1 MGNEG
6 ESWAPI
12 HSWEGL
18 GSWWLLWEYGEVLFL
33 DMAVG
38 GPTLMHI
45 WGTLKVVSSLE
56 TGSGSGGNQ
65 MKVGGKGRGG

>member
-1 MGNEG
+1 
-6 ESWAPI
+6 
-12 HSWEGL
+12 
-18 GSWWLLWEYGEVLFL
+18 
-33 DMAVG
+33 MAVG